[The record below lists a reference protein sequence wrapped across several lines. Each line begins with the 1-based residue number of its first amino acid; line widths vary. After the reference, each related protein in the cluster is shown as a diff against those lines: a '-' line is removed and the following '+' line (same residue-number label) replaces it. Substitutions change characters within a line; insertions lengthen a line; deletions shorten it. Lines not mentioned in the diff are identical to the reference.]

1 MKRHSLNFLLELL
14 CAIVMF
20 TMCSIVF
27 VNLFAAAAK
36 KNQMANIKSEGSYM
50 VESIAEEIRT
60 RGKYEDVRNQE
71 GYSIVVDEKKGTYQ
85 IRAIDEDGNVL
96 EEIQV
101 KYLGDVYA

>member
-14 CAIVMF
+14 LAIVMF

-27 VNLFAAAAK
+27 VNLFASASK
-36 KNQMANIKSEGSYM
+36 KNQMANIKSEASYM
-50 VESIAEEIRT
+50 VESIAEEIRI
-60 RGKYEDVRNQE
+60 RGKYDVVQKQD
-71 GYSIVVDEKKGTYQ
+71 GFWIDIDEKDGTYL

-96 EEIQV
+96 EKIQV